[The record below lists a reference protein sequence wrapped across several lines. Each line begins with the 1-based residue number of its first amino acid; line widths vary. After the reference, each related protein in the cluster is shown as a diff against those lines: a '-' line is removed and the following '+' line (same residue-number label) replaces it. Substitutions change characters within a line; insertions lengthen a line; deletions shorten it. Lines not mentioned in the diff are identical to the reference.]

1 PDLEAV
7 TILNE
12 GTPPIPMTQDL
23 ESRGG
28 LIKNA
33 TLVDSVATEDFVDFR
48 GDLANFSN
56 DEFNIVGNFSIA
68 DLANDLKAK
77 YNHHIDSRIFHNNK
91 DTTNMIVVADAIS
104 IVTAIALINN
114 IKYKYNNHLVQV
126 DVHVVNDALNTIVT
140 PDAVD
145 LTTAIILANDISA
158 KFSDH
163 IISTT
168 FHITFDTVNTI

>member
-1 PDLEAV
+1 YSIGKLSRSELIIPPHNLLNQHNVIASGEHLRTKLPHNHLGTTVYSGGTPQDDFMANPDLEAV

-91 DTTNMIVVADAIS
+91 DTTNMIVVAD
-104 IVTAIALINN
+104 
-114 IKYKYNNHLVQV
+114 
-126 DVHVVNDALNTIVT
+126 
-140 PDAVD
+140 
-145 LTTAIILANDISA
+145 
-158 KFSDH
+158 
-163 IISTT
+163 
-168 FHITFDTVNTI
+168 